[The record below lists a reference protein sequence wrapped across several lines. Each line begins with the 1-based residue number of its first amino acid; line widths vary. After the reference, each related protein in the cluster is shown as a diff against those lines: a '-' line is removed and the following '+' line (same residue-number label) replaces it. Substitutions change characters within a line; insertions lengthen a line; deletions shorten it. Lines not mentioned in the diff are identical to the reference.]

1 MFVITKEIAQ
11 YLLDQMIN
19 YGVNKAFIDVGTD
32 ACNDITYVDFELI
45 NKDNSLCEVVSAE
58 EI

>member
-19 YGVNKAFIDVGTD
+19 YDVNKAFIDVGTD